1 MSAHTRTHAAPK
13 FIVVTGTG
21 TGVGKTYISGQ
32 ILSALSGQGL
42 RCLGLKPAETG
53 FVDPA
58 ASDAE
63 HLATHARHAR
73 VQPHFVSVVPQSP
86 HRVARAVGVTLEA
99 RDLASWV
106 HSQVELHE
114 PEVALVETAGGLCT
128 PLNDSETNLELVA
141 ALEPCVF
148 VLVAADRLGALHD
161 VLSASRAARASFRPP
176 DVICL
181 NPLGGWDAGLDNPN
195 ELRRLM
201 PQATVVEGPVS
212 FGSSSWEPVFRLFT
226 SERK

>member
-1 MSAHTRTHAAPK
+1 MSARAPTDARPK
-13 FIVVTGTG
+13 IVVVTGTG

-32 ILSALSGQGL
+32 ILSTLSNQGI

-63 HLATHARHAR
+63 HLAMHARHAR
-73 VQPHFVSVVPQSP
+73 VQPHFTSVVPQSP
-86 HRVARAVGVTLEA
+86 HRVARGSGVRLEV

-106 HSQVELHE
+106 HAQVEVHK

-128 PLNDSETNLELVA
+128 PLNDTETNLELVA

-161 VLSASRAARASFRPP
+161 VLCASRAASASFRPP

-181 NPLGGWDAGLDNPN
+181 NPVGGGDAALDNPN
-195 ELRRLM
+195 ELRRLLTTS
-201 PQATVVEGPVS
+201 TVVEGPVS
-212 FGSSSWEPVFRLFT
+212 LRGSAWEPAFRLFT